1 MLLSLDK
8 LEMLLDLFFVLIR
21 IQHLNLEGA
30 MPDFVCKWIWTNHLS
45 PQFVWAD
52 WFKESHMKVF
62 QHFISLVAVWVISVI
77 LACTISNLL
86 LEKK

>member
-1 MLLSLDK
+1 ML
-8 LEMLLDLFFVLIR
+8 
-21 IQHLNLEGA
+21 
-30 MPDFVCKWIWTNHLS
+30 DFVCKWIWTNHLS
-45 PQFVWAD
+45 PLLVWAN

-62 QHFISLVAVWVISVI
+62 QHFVFLVAVWDISVI